1 MTTDAARLAEAL
13 AARLC
18 HDLGSPVSTL
28 AALQGQA
35 SSGAA
40 AILAETTQE
49 LAQRL
54 RLMSL
59 ALGQGDQIG
68 WVELANLLR
77 AAPGAHRLRFEL
89 PDEPGEMS
97 PGRARLAAVAVLL
110 GAEAL
115 PRGGVVSV
123 GLVAGGGFA
132 VVPQGRDSAWPAAL
146 LGLLAGGTV
155 EAALADGPRRVLS
168 PWLWVLAQGGKEG
181 ERVAVQLAHGASG
194 EGAAP
199 LLILPPAE
207 G

>member
-35 SSGAA
+35 SAGAA
-40 AILAETTQE
+40 AILAETTHE
-49 LAQRL
+49 LTLRL

-59 ALGQGDQIG
+59 ALGQGDQLG
-68 WVELANLLR
+68 WADLANLLR
-77 AAPGAHRLRFEL
+77 GAPGAHRLRFDL
-89 PDEPGEMS
+89 PEEPGDL
-97 PGRARLAAVAVLL
+97 PAGRARLAAVATLL

-115 PRGGVVSV
+115 PRGGVVRVSA
-123 GLVAGGGFA
+123 LPGGGFA
-132 VVPQGRDSAWPAAL
+132 VLPQGRDSAWPAAL
-146 LGLLAGGTV
+146 LGLLAGGAV
-155 EAALADGPRRVLS
+155 AAALTEGPRRVLS
-168 PWLWVLAQGGKEG
+168 PWLWVLAEG
-181 ERVAVQLAHGASG
+181 EGFAPQLGHGASG

-199 LLILPPAE
+199 LLLAPAV